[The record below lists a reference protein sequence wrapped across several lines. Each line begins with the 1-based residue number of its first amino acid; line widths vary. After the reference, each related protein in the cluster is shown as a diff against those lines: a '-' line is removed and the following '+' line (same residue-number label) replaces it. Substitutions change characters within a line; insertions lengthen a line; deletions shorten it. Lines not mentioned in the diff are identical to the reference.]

1 MCSSYL
7 DAAMEDFIPI
17 NLRELHVAEPR
28 FEFHIT
34 ERDVCLKQCMEGT
47 CVERWGCAA
56 GSHS

>member
-34 ERDVCLKQCMEGT
+34 ERDACLKQCMEGT